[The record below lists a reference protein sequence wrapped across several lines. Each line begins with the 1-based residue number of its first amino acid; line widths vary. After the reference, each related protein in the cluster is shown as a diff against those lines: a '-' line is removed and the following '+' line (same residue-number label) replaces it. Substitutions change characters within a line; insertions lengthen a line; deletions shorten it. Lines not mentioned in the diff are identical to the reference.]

1 MKEAEDLPEK
11 VKKARVFDKKKR
23 KPTKNEYKK
32 KIEAAKA

>member
-1 MKEAEDLPEK
+1 MKEAEDLPDK
-11 VKKARVFDKKKR
+11 VKKARVFDKKR